1 MEELK
6 KDIVSK
12 NMADEENSFFS
23 FVINSGWLI
32 ALNTFATQIPFI
44 NLLADSVEAKKTRYV
59 SLYKDTIYIF
69 KTKGKHK
76 YNGIDDDEIIK
87 LNIKDIK
94 SFLINRKNT
103 PPTEK
108 EIKKRSLIVSI
119 KYSNEQIVGTIIPN
133 DESINFISNLMAKI
147 NELNNQENN

>member
-1 MEELK
+1 MEKLK
-6 KDIVSK
+6 KDIVAK
-12 NMADEENSFFS
+12 NMADDENSFFS
-23 FVINSGWLI
+23 FVKNSGWLI
-32 ALNTFATQIPFI
+32 ALNTLATQIPFI
-44 NLLADSVEAKKTRYV
+44 NFLADSAEAKNTRHV
-59 SLYKDTIYIF
+59 SLCKDTIYIF
-69 KTKGKHK
+69 KTIGKKK
-76 YNGIDDDEIIK
+76 YNGIDDDEMIK

-119 KYSNEQIVGTIIPN
+119 KYNNEQIIGTIIPN

-147 NELNNQENN
+147 NEK